1 MRDADRKLLDKLKR
15 LYPEPKSELNFRSE
29 FELITAVILS
39 AQCTDKKVN
48 EVTPALFKSYPDFES
63 LSIAKITAVEAIIR
77 PVNFYKSKARNIVG
91 MAKAVCERHHGKLP
105 RHRSDLEALPGV
117 GRKTASVVLS
127 QLGIEPALPV
137 DTHVFRVARR
147 LGLSNAEKRDL
158 VEEELR
164 KRFHPK
170 MWHDLHHWLI
180 FHGRRVCKAL
190 RPQCDVC
197 ALASL
202 CPSCKIEGSK
212 K

>member
-48 EVTPALFKSYPDFES
+48 EVTPALFKRYPDFES

-77 PVNFYKSKARNIVG
+77 PVNFYRSKARNIKG
-91 MAKAVCERHHGKLP
+91 MAKAVCERHRGKLP
-105 RHRSDLEALPGV
+105 RQRSELEALPGV

-147 LGLSNAEKRDL
+147 LGLSSAEKRDL

-190 RPQCDVC
+190 RPQCEIC
-197 ALASL
+197 TLASL
-202 CPSCKIEGSK
+202 CPARRIEGSK